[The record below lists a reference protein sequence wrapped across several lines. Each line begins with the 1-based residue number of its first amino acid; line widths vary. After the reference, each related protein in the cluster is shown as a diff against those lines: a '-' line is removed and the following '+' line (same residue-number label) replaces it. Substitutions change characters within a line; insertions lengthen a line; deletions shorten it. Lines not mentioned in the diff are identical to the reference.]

1 MRLPDKIDLHPKER
15 PDSQPMNKDQ
25 RLRARAATA
34 VPERRKSS
42 RTAIHR
48 PAYINFAPYNHGG
61 VITDI
66 SETGLR
72 FHTVDALEQGGIV
85 RVSILLGSANQI
97 EAVGE
102 LIWKDATRRVGGL
115 RFTVLPAGAA
125 DQIRNWAESPNG
137 ANLPGGHVSEAGASP
152 RTATSQARQ
161 EAPIVNPALPR
172 SEAVSVTE
180 NQVSESKSE
189 PKSPELPQPKASETP
204 APSTS
209 TRSPWVPPSMR
220 PPSSAPSIQPPSQ
233 DSPGA
238 GTPSP
243 ARPWPPAAY
252 PQPGSMPPAAP
263 MPWITHF
270 DPDPPAG
277 RWVFVRGVLGGV
289 IICLLLAGAGW
300 FAAGHYAGN
309 DGAFPF
315 SNPFASHPVVS
326 NPVAPR
332 PYLPSG
338 DLPDVKNDVNPA
350 NSLPSDQSEPAPSQQ
365 SSSSAKPS
373 AQPDTQSNLYP
384 RPIPNP
390 ESRPAPDST
399 AAPAPQSK
407 DAQAATLPQSTVAQ
421 APAAAA
427 PSSDIL
433 SAAKGTSPAALQPIA
448 KAPAPQ
454 PASDAGESQL
464 TLARQYLDGRSRP
477 RNPAA
482 ASQLLWSAVEKGNSL
497 AEMDLA
503 DLYLRGD
510 GVARNCDQARVLLS
524 AASGKGNAEAMQ
536 KLSELNR
543 TGCR

>member
-1 MRLPDKIDLHPKER
+1 MRLPDKIDLHPTER
-15 PDSQPMNKDQ
+15 ADFQPMNKDE
-25 RLRARAATA
+25 RLHARAATA
-34 VPERRKSS
+34 FAERRKSS

-48 PAYINFAPYNHGG
+48 PAYINFEPYNHGG

-66 SETGLR
+66 SEGGLR

-85 RVSILLGSANQI
+85 RVSILLGAANQI

-102 LIWKDATRRVGGL
+102 LMWRDATRRVGGL
-115 RFTVLPAGAA
+115 RFTVLPPGAA
-125 DQIRNWAESPNG
+125 DQIRNWAEASNG
-137 ANLPGGHVSEAGASP
+137 VNPSSAHISEAGASP
-152 RTATSQARQ
+152 RTATSQASQ
-161 EAPIVNPALPR
+161 EAPVLNSASPKL
-172 SEAVSVTE
+172 EAVSATP

-189 PKSPELPQPKASETP
+189 PKSSDLPQPGPPQAPTTGASP
-204 APSTS
+204 
-209 TRSPWVPPSMR
+209 RSPWVPPSMR
-220 PPSSAPSIQPPSQ
+220 PASSRPSVQPSPSQ
-233 DSPGA
+233 ALPIAD
-238 GTPSP
+238 TPSP
-243 ARPWPPAAY
+243 AQPWVPPAAY
-252 PQPGSMPPAAP
+252 QRPAP

-277 RWVFVRGVLGGV
+277 RWAFVRGVLGGV

-309 DGAFPF
+309 GGAFSF
-315 SNPFASHPVVS
+315 SNPFAPHPVVS

-332 PYLPSG
+332 PDLPSG
-338 DLPDVKNDVNPA
+338 DLPDVKNDSNPA
-350 NSLPSDQSEPAPSQQ
+350 NSLPPDESQPAPSQQ
-365 SSSSAKPS
+365 SSSAAKPS
-373 AQPDTQSNLYP
+373 AQPDTQSNLNP
-384 RPIPNP
+384 PPIANP
-390 ESRPAPDST
+390 ESRPAPDAT
-399 AAPAPQSK
+399 ASAAPQSN
-407 DAQAATLPQSTVAQ
+407 AQASTLPQSTV
-421 APAAAA
+421 A

-433 SAAKGTSPAALQPIA
+433 SAARGSVAATPQPVA

-454 PASDAGESQL
+454 PAWAPDTGESQL

-482 ASQLLWSAVEKGNSL
+482 ASQLLWSAVEKGNSV
-497 AEMDLA
+497 AETDLA
-503 DLYLRGD
+503 DLYLHGD

>member
-1 MRLPDKIDLHPKER
+1 MRLPDKTVLHPMKRLDSER
-15 PDSQPMNKDQ
+15 MNKDQ
-25 RLRARAATA
+25 RLYAQAGSAIA
-34 VPERRKSS
+34 ERRGSP

-48 PAYINFAPYNHGG
+48 PAYINFEPYNHGG

-72 FHTVDALEQGGIV
+72 FHTVDALKQGGMV
-85 RVSILLGSANQI
+85 RLSILLGAANQI

-102 LIWKDATRRVGGL
+102 LMWKDTTCRVGGL
-115 RFTVLPAGAA
+115 RFTVLPPGAA
-125 DQIRNWAESPNG
+125 DQIRNWAEASNG
-137 ANLPGGHVSEAGASP
+137 VNPSSAHISEAGGSP
-152 RTATSQARQ
+152 RMGQASQ
-161 EAPIVNPALPR
+161 EAPVLNSASPKL
-172 SEAVSVTE
+172 EAVSATP
-180 NQVSESKSE
+180 NQISESKSE
-189 PKSPELPQPKASETP
+189 PKSSDLPQPGPPQAPTTGASP
-204 APSTS
+204 
-209 TRSPWVPPSMR
+209 RSPWVPPSMR
-220 PPSSAPSIQPPSQ
+220 PASSRPSVQPPPSQ
-233 DSPGA
+233 ALPIA

-243 ARPWPPAAY
+243 AQPWVPPAAY
-252 PQPGSMPPAAP
+252 QQPAP

-277 RWVFVRGVLGGV
+277 RWAFVRGVLGGV

-309 DGAFPF
+309 GGAFSF

-332 PYLPSG
+332 PDLPSG
-338 DLPDVKNDVNPA
+338 DLPDVKNDLNWA
-350 NSLPSDQSEPAPSQQ
+350 NSLPSDQSQPAPSQQ

-373 AQPDTQSNLYP
+373 AQPDTQSNLNP
-384 RPIPNP
+384 PPIPNP
-390 ESRPAPDST
+390 ESRPAPDAT
-399 AAPAPQSK
+399 ASAAPQSN
-407 DAQAATLPQSTVAQ
+407 AQASTLPQSTVAQ
-421 APAAAA
+421 APTAGA
-427 PSSDIL
+427 PSSEIL
-433 SAAKGTSPAALQPIA
+433 SAARGSVAATPQPVAKG
-448 KAPAPQ
+448 PAPQ
-454 PASDAGESQL
+454 PAWAPDTGESQL

-482 ASQLLWSAVEKGNSL
+482 ASQLLWSAVEKGNSV
-497 AEMDLA
+497 AETDLA
-503 DLYLRGD
+503 DLYLHGD